1 MMKATTQKDFEEAE
15 RIETRLAGITAK
27 LEVMAAAFQPNG
39 GIPSPEIVEAALQSL
54 ADELQEVHNAF
65 TQLWEV
71 EPPKE

>member
-27 LEVMAAAFQPNG
+27 LEVMAAAFQPTG
-39 GIPSPEIVEAALQSL
+39 GIPSPEIIETALQSL

-71 EPPKE
+71 ETPKE